1 MKRITV
7 AVLAFSA
14 VLASVPAFAQSV
26 HYGRAYNDGGL
37 VDVTAPPPSK
47 PIYKPLP
54 EAPVHYGKA
63 LNDGGIVDNP
73 TTPAPKVNVVQNPPH
88 VGRALNDGGF

>member
-1 MKRITV
+1 MKRITI
-7 AVLAFSA
+7 AALAFGA

-37 VDVTAPPPSK
+37 VDATAPPSSK
-47 PIYKPLP
+47 PTSQTLP
-54 EAPVHYGKA
+54 AAPAHYGKA

-73 TTPAPKVNVVQNPPH
+73 TTSAPKVDVVQNPPH
-88 VGRALNDGGF
+88 VGRALNDGGL